1 MTASW
6 HLRALDDEGNQRT
19 PAWHHGRFGDLAT
32 AARTSKITVA
42 IRSVRVLVDHR
53 GSLAVCVPG
62 LGQNACQPGR
72 LRPVAAV
79 AGKPG
84 EQCLCPGLVAAD
96 RLQLGSGQL
105 AARCQWLRSG
115 GPVSLSAGRT
125 PARRPAGPIPR

>member
-32 AARTSKITVA
+32 PARTSKITVA

-62 LGQNACQPGR
+62 LGQNACQPGQ
-72 LRPVAAV
+72 LPGLVAAV

-105 AARCQWLRSG
+105 G
-115 GPVSLSAGRT
+115 GALPVVAF
-125 PARRPAGPIPR
+125 RRPAIAVSR